1 MSDAPEEPTDRD
13 LVNASAAGDARAFG
27 QLVLR
32 YQSYI
37 KMVVWRK
44 TGNSETAEDVAQ
56 EAFVRAW
63 RKLGHLDD
71 PARFRQWMAKIASN
85 MATDYLRSKRPDPL
99 PIKETAMDAPDS
111 NQSQVGQDIE
121 SNELMGRIVAAIDEL
136 PDEYRLT
143 ATLRYVEDLD
153 YKAIAARL
161 GVKDETIR
169 KRLQRA
175 NAKLRDK
182 LLPLLKKDGLLP

>member
-1 MSDAPEEPTDRD
+1 MTDSTESDSDEP
-13 LVNASAAGDARAFG
+13 LVIASAAGDARAFG

-32 YQSYI
+32 YQSYV

-44 TGNSETAEDVAQ
+44 IGNSETAEDVAQ

-71 PARFRQWMAKIASN
+71 PKRFRQWIARIASN
-85 MATDYLRSKRPDPL
+85 LATDFLRSKRPEPL
-99 PIKETAMDAPDS
+99 PIKEEILDEPDPH
-111 NQSQVGQDIE
+111 QPVIGRDIE
-121 SNELMGRIVAAIDEL
+121 THELMSRIVAAIDEL
-136 PDEYRLT
+136 PEEYRLT
-143 ATLRYVEDLD
+143 ATLKYIEDLD
-153 YKAIAARL
+153 YKTIAARL
-161 GVKDETIR
+161 GIKDETIR

-175 NAKLRDK
+175 NVKLREK